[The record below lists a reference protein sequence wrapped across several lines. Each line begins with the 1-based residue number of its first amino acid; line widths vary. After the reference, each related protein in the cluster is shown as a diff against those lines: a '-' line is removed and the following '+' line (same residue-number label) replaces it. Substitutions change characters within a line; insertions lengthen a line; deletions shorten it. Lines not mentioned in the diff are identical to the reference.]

1 MAKAAEGYVGP
12 SGIYASSVVA
22 GLADVDAITL
32 SLTELH
38 RTGSSA
44 SVAALGILLAVVT
57 NTLVKAGIAA
67 FLGGKALGAR
77 VAVSIAVVLGC
88 GAAGFALRALIGTT

>member
-1 MAKAAEGYVGP
+1 M
-12 SGIYASSVVA
+12 
-22 GLADVDAITL
+22 DAITL

-57 NTLVKAGIAA
+57 NTVVKIGIAA
-67 FLGGKALGAR
+67 VLGGRALGAR
-77 VAVSIAVVLGC
+77 VAVPVAVVLGC
-88 GAAGFALRALIGTT
+88 GAAGFALQALIGST